1 MHALL
6 NQHRFA
12 EAIASSERMIAVL
25 QASGNEEDLA
35 ETWFCRGVAE
45 ARVGHL
51 QAAVAS
57 LRDAY
62 AINAKLGR
70 RGHAARALAAEGRI
84 GLASASPEVRDKG
97 AYRIQQ
103 AVCMKL
109 GCEDRGGIGRDFM
122 MLSEYALGLK
132 QMSRALGYG
141 RRGLRL
147 SFMQGNPTE
156 IASALVSLLEVY
168 LACRLYGRAE
178 RTTKEALAWAERSRS
193 TEFVAVALSMRARV
207 VEAQKGRGSEP
218 KKFICPCPTN
228 EARKSNGEKRLE
240 FKDCCG
246 PADRDPVEVDWGFC
260 LAPQHG
266 PYRANPDTTA
276 YGLTLGEYV
285 DRQASKDKPEG
296 FLVARI
302 HDGWLET
309 FGLSC
314 MANYHLRGA
323 RAACEAV
330 GGPTEVGFPIAA
342 VLHAT
347 CSLEAFMNG
356 LAHIA
361 PSLKASFKDSRLA
374 VASWSDRTEPEIVT
388 KWVTAGSLF
397 CTEGWLE
404 PELLK
409 SMRKLVRLRNR
420 LVHFEPR
427 REALDEPPDDVPLL
441 GDGRRTRGLWWPHGE
456 LDGDTA
462 LWAASTAERLM
473 AAFRSGLREESR
485 ALRGSEDLLVKM

>member
-12 EAIASSERMIAVL
+12 EAIALSERMIVAF
-25 QASGNEEDLA
+25 QAAGNEEGLA
-35 ETWFCRGVAE
+35 ETWFFRGVAE

-51 QAAVAS
+51 QAAIAS

-70 RGHAARALAAEGRI
+70 RGYAARALAAEGRI
-84 GLASASPEVRDKG
+84 GLANASPEVRDKG
-97 AYRIQQ
+97 AYLIQQ

-109 GCEDRGGIGRDFM
+109 GCGDRGGIGRDFM
-122 MLSEYALGLK
+122 MLSEYALGMK
-132 QMSRALGYG
+132 QMSRALGHG

-156 IASALVSLLEVY
+156 IVSALASLLEVY

-193 TEFVAVALSMRARV
+193 KEFVAVAVSMRARV
-207 VEAQKGRGSEP
+207 DEALKGRGSDP
-218 KKFICPCPTN
+218 RKFICPCPTN
-228 EARKSNGEKRLE
+228 EARTSNGEKRLE

-266 PYRANPDTTA
+266 PYRADPDATA

-323 RAACEAV
+323 RAACAAA
-330 GGPTEVGFPIAA
+330 GGPMDVGFPIAA

-356 LAHIA
+356 LAHVA
-361 PSLKASFKDSRLA
+361 PSLKTAFKDSRLA
-374 VASWSDRTEPEIVT
+374 VASWADRTEPEIVT
-388 KWVTAGSLF
+388 KWMTAGSLF
-397 CTEGWLE
+397 CREGWLE

-427 REALDEPPDDVPLL
+427 WETLDEPPDDVPLL
-441 GDGRRTRGLWWPHGE
+441 GAERRTGALWWPHGE
-456 LDGDTA
+456 LNGDTGP
-462 LWAASTAERLM
+462 WAASTAEGLM
-473 AAFRSGLREESR
+473 AAFRAGLREESR
-485 ALRGSEDLLVKM
+485 ALRGSKDLLMKI